1 MTRPSIC
8 FVGLENLPVLAPE
21 YSHHPMGGA
30 QLQQTLLAKGLARR
44 GWRVS
49 MVVGDYGQPDGASW
63 ADITTYRAYRPRAG
77 LPVLRFVHPRWT
89 SVWSAMGR
97 ADANIYYVSCAGM
110 LLGEVALYARRR
122 RRQVA
127 FRIAH
132 DTDCQPDKLLVP
144 YWRDRLLYRYGLRH
158 ADIILAQTAAQ
169 RTLMQQNFG
178 RDCQVIPSLVAAA
191 DAARPLAARDI
202 DLLWI
207 SNIRP
212 FKRPDLAL
220 ELARQEPSL
229 TLHMVG
235 GRQPGSEQYYADIER
250 QAAAQ
255 PNVVF
260 HGHVPQ
266 ESAYQL
272 MARARLF
279 LNTSD
284 SEGFPNTYL
293 QAWARGTPTVA
304 CFDPDG
310 VIGREQLGFPVR
322 DIARMRAALHALL
335 ENEALWQATSARC
348 RSYVAARHGEPALD
362 AFAAALGAIAGEA
375 PPT

>member
-1 MTRPSIC
+1 MTLPSVC
-8 FVGLENLPVLAPE
+8 FVGLENLPALAPE
-21 YSHHPMGGA
+21 YAHHPLGGA
-30 QLQQTLLAKGLARR
+30 QLQQTLLARGLARR

-49 MVVGDYGQPDGASW
+49 MVVGDYGQPDGAAW
-63 ADITTYRAYRPRAG
+63 ADVTTYRAYRPRAG
-77 LPVLRFVHPRWT
+77 LPVVRFVYPRWT
-89 SVWSAMGR
+89 SVWSAMAR
-97 ADANIYYVSCAGM
+97 ADADIYYVSCAGM

-122 RRQVA
+122 HRQVA
-127 FRIAH
+127 FRVAH

-158 ADIILAQTAAQ
+158 AGIILAQTAVQ
-169 RTLMQQNFG
+169 RALMRQNFG
-178 RDCQVIPSLVAAA
+178 RECQVIPSLVAAA
-191 DAARPLAARDI
+191 DAAPPLAERDI

-220 ELARQEPSL
+220 ELARLEPSL

-235 GRQPGSEQYYADIER
+235 GRQPGSEPYYADIER

-260 HGHVPQ
+260 HGHMPQ
-266 ESAYQL
+266 ASTYQL
-272 MARARLF
+272 MARSRLF

-304 CFDPDG
+304 RFDPDG
-310 VIGREQLGFPVR
+310 VIGREALGSPVR
-322 DIARMRAALHALL
+322 DVAGMRAAVHALL

-348 RSYVAARHGEPALD
+348 RSYVAAHHGEPALD
-362 AFAAALGAIAGEA
+362 AYAAALGALARGA
-375 PPT
+375 TPA

>member
-1 MTRPSIC
+1 MTLPSVC

-21 YSHHPMGGA
+21 YSQHPMGGA
-30 QLQQTLLAKGLARR
+30 QLQQTLLARGLARR

-49 MVVGDYGQPDGASW
+49 MVVGDYGQPDGAAW

-77 LPVLRFVHPRWT
+77 LPFVRFVHPRWT

-97 ADANIYYVSCAGM
+97 ADADIYYVSCAGM
-110 LLGEVALYARRR
+110 LLGEVALYARGQH
-122 RRQVA
+122 RQVA

-169 RTLMQQNFG
+169 RTLMRQNFG
-178 RDCQVIPSLVAAA
+178 RECQVIPSLVAAA

-220 ELARQEPSL
+220 ELARREPSL

-266 ESAYQL
+266 ESTYQL

-310 VIGREQLGFPVR
+310 VIGREELGFPVR
-322 DIARMRAALHALL
+322 DIARMRTALHALL

-348 RSYVAARHGEPALD
+348 QSYVAAHHGEPALD
-362 AFAAALGAIAGEA
+362 AFAAALGTIARRA
-375 PPT
+375 PPA